1 MLRRRMFRFPKLFL
15 VVVPAILVIG
25 CGGGGGGGGG
35 STVVATPAPCSA
47 EGQTLTVLER
57 MQDIYF
63 WNDEPAQQ
71 TKYQGIDVADFADPD
86 ALLDFLR
93 YRPDEFDRGFT
104 FLTTVESETQFFGA
118 GIFVGFGF
126 SFDLLP
132 GDELRIRQVFAGSP
146 AEVAGFSRGFRIL
159 EIDGRSITE
168 IEATEGLDEAF
179 GPPELGLSLSFLI
192 EDLNMAQ
199 FSTVATKAEVTID
212 PVPQFRVIAAGAK
225 KIGYFEFRTFID
237 PSIDALLQA
246 FAEFTA
252 QDATDV
258 IVDLRYNG
266 GGLVSVAE
274 FLASLLAGPSNVGT
288 SNILTKTIFNQANS
302 DLNESSTITSKSNS
316 IDLDSIV
323 FITTGASASA
333 SELVIN
339 SLEPYIDVA
348 LIGSR
353 TFGKPVGQ
361 VASDFCDQRLRA
373 VAFETVNANDEGQYF
388 DGLAVDCNA
397 ADDLNFAIGDPAEAS
412 LAAAIT
418 YVNTGAC
425 PVLQSTR
432 TKTSELQSVETAA
445 GARRSRP
452 DGPIWREFAGAY

>member
-1 MLRRRMFRFPKLFL
+1 MLRRRMFRFLKLFL
-15 VVVPAILVIG
+15 VVGPAILVIG
-25 CGGGGGGGGG
+25 CGGGGGDGG
-35 STVVATPAPCSA
+35 TVAATPAPCSA

-71 TKYQGIDVADFADPD
+71 TKYQGIDIADFADAD

-93 YRPDEFDRGFT
+93 FRPDEFDRGFT

-126 SFDLLP
+126 SFDLLA
-132 GDELRIRQVFAGSP
+132 GDELRIKQVFAGSP
-146 AEVAGFSRGFRIL
+146 AEAAGFTRGFRIL
-159 EIDGRSITE
+159 EIDGRSIAE
-168 IEATEGLDEAF
+168 IEAAEGLDEVF
-179 GPPELGLSLSFLI
+179 GPPEPGLSLTFLI
-192 EDLNMAQ
+192 EDLNSAQ
-199 FSTVATKAEVTID
+199 FSTVATKDEVAID
-212 PVPQFRVIAAGAK
+212 PVPQFRVIATGAK
-225 KIGYFEFRTFID
+225 NIGYFEFRTFID
-237 PSIDALLQA
+237 TSNSALLQA

-252 QDATDV
+252 QGTTDV

-274 FLASLLAGPSNVGT
+274 FLTSLLAGPSNV
-288 SNILTKTIFNQANS
+288 SNVLSRTRFNQANRAS
-302 DLNESSTITSKSNS
+302 DVTSRFSSESNS

-323 FITTGASASA
+323 FITTEASASA

-339 SLEPYIDVA
+339 SLEPYFKKFA
-348 LIGSR
+348 LIGSK

-361 VASDFCDQRLRA
+361 VASDFCEQRLRA
-373 VAFETVNANDEGQYF
+373 VAFETVNVNDEGQYF
-388 DGLAVDCNA
+388 DGLPVDCNA

-418 YVNTGAC
+418 YVSTGAC
-425 PVLQSTR
+425 PTIQSAS
-432 TKTSELQSVETAA
+432 TKASELQSFETPA
-445 GARRSRP
+445 GAQRTRP
-452 DGPIWREFAGAY
+452 AGPIWREFAGAY

>member
-1 MLRRRMFRFPKLFL
+1 MLHRRMFRFPKLFL
-15 VVVPAILVIG
+15 VVVPAILAIG
-25 CGGGGGGGGG
+25 CGGGGGGG
-35 STVVATPAPCSA
+35 STVVATPAPCST

-71 TKYQGIDVADFADPD
+71 TKYQGIDIADFADAD

-104 FLTTVESETQFFGA
+104 FMTTVETETQFFGA

-126 SFDLLP
+126 SFDLLV
-132 GDELRIRQVFAGSP
+132 GDELRIKQVFAGSP
-146 AEVAGFSRGFRIL
+146 AEAAGFTRGFRIL
-159 EIDGRSITE
+159 EIDGRSIAE
-168 IEATEGLDEAF
+168 IEAAEGLDEVF
-179 GPPELGLSLSFLI
+179 GPPEPGLSLAFLI
-192 EDLNMAQ
+192 EDLDLAQ

-212 PVPQFRVIAAGAK
+212 PVPQSRVIAVGAK

-237 PSIDALLQA
+237 TSNSALLTA

-252 QDATDV
+252 HGATDV

-274 FLASLLAGPSNVGT
+274 FLTSLLAGPSNVST
-288 SNILTKTIFNQANS
+288 SNILSKTIFNQANS
-302 DLNESSTITSKSNS
+302 DLNESSTITSESNS

-323 FITTGASASA
+323 FITTESTASA

-348 LIGSR
+348 LIGSK

-361 VASDFCDQRLRA
+361 VASDFCEQRLRA

-388 DGLAVDCNA
+388 DGLPVDCNA

-418 YVNTGAC
+418 YVSTGAC
-425 PVLQSTR
+425 PIIQSAS
-432 TKTSELQSVETAA
+432 TKASELQSFETPA
-445 GARRSRP
+445 GARRTRP
-452 DGPIWREFAGAY
+452 AGPIWREFAGAY